1 MKLSQFTVVEFDKTA
16 TCHSFI
22 TKWIEERIQNS
33 NGKPVYAH
41 MDLPP
46 ELRAL
51 RYPLTQV
58 ERKIKRH
65 FERKKEKHEVRTNWN
80 KTPAVITVDKEEVVR
95 FVHGLLMFLD
105 TELEGELSDFDED
118 M

>member
-1 MKLSQFTVVEFDKTA
+1 MEFDKTA

-41 MDLPP
+41 IDLPP

-51 RYPLTQV
+51 RYPLKRV
-58 ERKIKRH
+58 ELKIKRH
-65 FERKKEKHEVRTNWN
+65 FEWKKEKHEVRTNWN

-95 FVHGLLMFLD
+95 FVHGLPMFVD
-105 TELEGELSDFDED
+105 TGLEGEPSDFDED

>member
-1 MKLSQFTVVEFDKTA
+1 
-16 TCHSFI
+16 
-22 TKWIEERIQNS
+22 
-33 NGKPVYAH
+33 

-58 ERKIKRH
+58 ERKIQRH
-65 FERKKEKHEVRTNWN
+65 FERKKEKHEVRMNWN
-80 KTPAVITVDKEEVVR
+80 KTPAVITIDKEDVVR
-95 FVHGLLMFLD
+95 FVHGLPMFVD